1 VASNDIPDEQAE
13 PTSSQRPRTA
23 AEEQAEQTAAKG
35 GSDSPDPDE
44 LAADIGRTREELAET
59 IDAIA
64 DKVSPK
70 KVAQR
75 TSDHLKEEVREGA
88 QSASQSIRER
98 ASSAADSVKEGASSA
113 ADSVKEGASSAADS
127 VRAGVAAVKDKVAER
142 RGDDED
148 ASPLSPAT
156 SVELGSAVP
165 VDGLGDQEP
174 AGTPLLGLA
183 GGPHRAASSPGTT
196 PKPVLGPSG
205 LPTTVLGAPTPVV
218 AGAGGGALLLA
229 GLWLRRR
236 RKRRRG
242 LR

>member
-1 VASNDIPDEQAE
+1 MASNDIPDEQAE

-98 ASSAADSVKEGASSA
+98 ASSA

>member
-1 VASNDIPDEQAE
+1 MASNDIPDEQAE

-88 QSASQSIRER
+88 QSASQNI
-98 ASSAADSVKEGASSA
+98 KETASSA

-174 AGTPLLGLA
+174 AGTPVIGLA